1 MQAGK
6 GISMKEGDND
16 VTYSLNIDGSTVKF
30 VKDTANA
37 TQMITNSLP
46 DAISSTVLSY
56 NPNTGLFTA
65 GGDSGKE
72 QLQCL
77 YKVGAD
83 LMLCKSLTYP
93 DDTVTIKYAN
103 GANVSAGEGATGSMQ
118 FVQRENATQNI
129 TMKGVDFRKSFT
141 MTKPDSSYVVS
152 NAPYIDKYAIY
163 RVAQDVANGRVY
175 FVGVSK
181 IYYFTVISEGVYTF
195 VQIFQGERRSVDAV
209 YYIDDD
215 GALIVSGGI
224 YLDTRLP
231 CYKSWK
237 YNVVN
242 GFLQESL
249 LKDANTKLSKYEGI
263 IPEKQLSDATV
274 DDFCVL
280 GDSVNNKVA
289 G

>member
-1 MQAGK
+1 M
-6 GISMKEGDND
+6 SMKEGDND
-16 VTYSLNIDGSTVKF
+16 ITYSLNVDGSTVRFDSSTK
-30 VKDTANA
+30 A
-37 TQMITNSLP
+37 ITNSLP

-77 YKVGAD
+77 YKVGTD
-83 LMLCKSLTYP
+83 MMLCKSLTYT
-93 DDTVTIKYAN
+93 DDTVMINYAN
-103 GANVSAGEGATGSMQ
+103 GVVDKMQ

-152 NAPYIDKYAIY
+152 NAPYIDKYAVY

-181 IYYFTVISEGVYTF
+181 IYYFTVTSEGVYTF
-195 VQIFQGERRSVDAV
+195 VQIFQGERRSVDAA

-215 GALIVSGGI
+215 GALVVSGGI

-242 GFLQESL
+242 GLLQESL
-249 LKDANTKLSKYEGI
+249 LKDVDRKDDG
-263 IPEKQLSDATV
+263 ATA

>member
-1 MQAGK
+1 M
-6 GISMKEGDND
+6 
-16 VTYSLNIDGSTVKF
+16 
-30 VKDTANA
+30 
-37 TQMITNSLP
+37 
-46 DAISSTVLSY
+46 
-56 NPNTGLFTA
+56 
-65 GGDSGKE
+65 
-72 QLQCL
+72 
-77 YKVGAD
+77 
-83 LMLCKSLTYP
+83 MLCKSLTYV
-93 DDTVTIKYAN
+93 DDTVIIKYAN
-103 GANVSAGEGATGSMQ
+103 GVTGSMQ

-141 MTKPDSSYVVS
+141 MTKPDSSYVVCD
-152 NAPYIDKYAIY
+152 APYIDKYAIY

-181 IYYFTVISEGVYTF
+181 IYYFTVTSGSYTF
-195 VQIFQGERRSVDAV
+195 VEIFQGERNTVDAV
-209 YYIDDD
+209 YYLNDS

-224 YLDTRLP
+224 YLNTRLP

-237 YNVVN
+237 YEVVN

-249 LKDANTKLSKYEGI
+249 LKDADKEDNGVS
-263 IPEKQLSDATV
+263 A